1 MSDRFSLRIE
11 GAEAVAGKIVARG
24 KNWQQP
30 KIIKQTTLPRSFNV
44 FISSFSVESL
54 SFSSEQ

>member
-11 GAEAVAGKIVARG
+11 GAEAVAGKIVAWGEKLAAARNHK
-24 KNWQQP
+24 KN
-30 KIIKQTTLPRSFNV
+30 TLSRSFNV